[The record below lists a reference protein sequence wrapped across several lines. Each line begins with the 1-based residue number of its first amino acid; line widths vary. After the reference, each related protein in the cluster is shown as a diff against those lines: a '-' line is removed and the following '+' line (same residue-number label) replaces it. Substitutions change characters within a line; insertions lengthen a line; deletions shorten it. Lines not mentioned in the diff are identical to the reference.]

1 MLTDAQ
7 KKRWTWISIGVAAI
21 LGLSLVW
28 VSCNDN
34 RGIPNGNTAVPTT
47 ETPGTTEKVYELDI
61 PAIEQKNA
69 ELSAE
74 AEEGRLY
81 GNLEVSDERE
91 GYSGDGYVTGFDGD
105 ADNKVVVEIEVPATQ
120 HYDITLCAAAD
131 EEVRNTL
138 LVNGE
143 DIGEFTIAG
152 KGEFLHVTFHGV
164 FIEAG
169 KARLSIEEI
178 DGGLDLDSFTLTNN
192 TDLYEISYED
202 AASQPVNED
211 ASPEAK
217 ALLRNLASCYG
228 KTMLTGQYASSAQNQ
243 ELELIHNITGQ
254 YPVIRFGDLGSY
266 TDKDTENAEEI
277 EAAIAWSRAGG
288 VVGFMWYWTAPMEQ
302 GSVYADKTDFRL
314 SKAVTGEDIAQLDSE
329 ELQELLDQRKISAE
343 CYALV
348 ESIDQVAGQL
358 ARLKDADVPVLWRPL
373 HEAGGGWYWWGSD
386 GADAYQWL
394 WRLLYDRL
402 TAYHGLNNLL
412 WVWNGQS
419 RDYYVGQAYYDIAS
433 IDVYLRADAEYGSR
447 YGQFQWL
454 YALTKGEKLLA
465 LSECSRIPDVDA
477 IFRDNAVWS
486 FFGLWYGDY
495 LVGQDGTLNGKYL
508 STDDL
513 IKYYNS
519 YGTLSLSE
527 YIKMSQKSL
536 AN

>member
-1 MLTDAQ
+1 M
-7 KKRWTWISIGVAAI
+7 
-21 LGLSLVW
+21 
-28 VSCNDN
+28 
-34 RGIPNGNTAVPTT
+34 
-47 ETPGTTEKVYELDI
+47 
-61 PAIEQKNA
+61 
-69 ELSAE
+69 
-74 AEEGRLY
+74 
-81 GNLEVSDERE
+81 
-91 GYSGDGYVTGFDGD
+91 
-105 ADNKVVVEIEVPATQ
+105 
-120 HYDITLCAAAD
+120 
-131 EEVRNTL
+131 
-138 LVNGE
+138 
-143 DIGEFTIAG
+143 
-152 KGEFLHVTFHGV
+152 
-164 FIEAG
+164 
-169 KARLSIEEI
+169 
-178 DGGLDLDSFTLTNN
+178 
-192 TDLYEISYED
+192 
-202 AASQPVNED
+202 
-211 ASPEAK
+211 
-217 ALLRNLASCYG
+217 
-228 KTMLTGQYASSAQNQ
+228 
-243 ELELIHNITGQ
+243 
-254 YPVIRFGDLGSY
+254 IRFGDLGSY

-314 SKAVTGEDIAQLDSE
+314 SKAVTGEDIAQLDPE
-329 ELQELLDQRKISAE
+329 ELQELLDRRKISEE

-358 ARLKDADVPVLWRPL
+358 ARLKDADVPVLWR
-373 HEAGGGWYWWGSD
+373 
-386 GADAYQWL
+386 
-394 WRLLYDRL
+394 LLYDRL

-419 RDYYVGQAYYDIAS
+419 QDYYVGQAYYDIAS

-495 LVGQDGTLNGKYL
+495 LVGQDGTLNGKYI

-519 YGTLSLSE
+519 DGTLSLSE

>member
-1 MLTDAQ
+1 MLTDKQ
-7 KKRWTWISIGVAAI
+7 KKRCLRIGTGAVAVLALI
-21 LGLSLVW
+21 LVW

-34 RGIPNGNTAVPTT
+34 RSIPNGVNTAVPTT
-47 ETPGTTEKVYELDI
+47 EVPGTTEVVYQVDV
-61 PAIEQKNA
+61 PAIEQKKA

-74 AEEGRLY
+74 AEDGRMY
-81 GNLEVSDERE
+81 GSLKAADRRK
-91 GYSGDGYVTGFDGD
+91 GFSGDGYVTGFDGNP
-105 ADNKVVVEIEVPATQ
+105 DNNLVVEIKVPATQ

-143 DIGEFTIAG
+143 EIGEFTIAG

-169 KARLSIEEI
+169 KARLSIGEI
-178 DGGLDLDSFTLTNN
+178 DGGLDLDGFELTNN

-211 ASPEAK
+211 ASPEARE
-217 ALLRNLASCYG
+217 LLKNLASCYG
-228 KTMLTGQYASSAQNQ
+228 QTMLTGQYASSAQNQ

-302 GSVYADKTDFRL
+302 SSVYADKTDFRL
-314 SKAVTGEDIAQLDSE
+314 SRAVTSREIAGLDQEELE
-329 ELQELLDQRKISAE
+329 ELQEKGAITEE
-343 CYALV
+343 CLALV
-348 ESIDQVAGQL
+348 KSIDQVAQQL
-358 ARLKDADVPVLWRPL
+358 TRLKDADVPVLWR
-373 HEAGGGWYWWGSD
+373 
-386 GADAYQWL
+386 
-394 WRLLYDRL
+394 LLYDRL
-402 TAYHGLNNLL
+402 TEYHGLNNLL
-412 WVWNGQS
+412 WIWNGQS
-419 RDYYVGQAYYDIAS
+419 KDYYVGGAYYDIAS
-433 IDVYLRADAEYGSR
+433 IDVYLQPDADYGSR

-454 YALTKGEKLLA
+454 YALTEGEKLLA

-477 IFRDNAVWS
+477 IFRDNALWS

-495 LVGQDGTLNGKYL
+495 LVGQDGTLNGKYI

-519 YGTLSLSE
+519 DGTLSLSE
-527 YIKMSQKSL
+527 YIKMSKKTL